1 MRSASSTRTGLHR
14 LRSFPYLLIF
24 GTGIALSNTKA
35 ILEALGNVRG
45 TFVRTPKF
53 RIEHPS
59 DTWVGKRYRAAFPW
73 LSLGELGLAVYS
85 SYGMYLAVHQGAYLL
100 LPFLLLYTLGFAAV
114 AGLSLYEGFQVVRS
128 HMSSRSSMRMPA
140 DRHR

>member
-1 MRSASSTRTGLHR
+1 MA
-14 LRSFPYLLIF
+14 P
-24 GTGIALSNTKA
+24 
-35 ILEALGNVRG
+35 ALGNVRG

-73 LSLGELGLAVYS
+73 LSLGEVGLAVYS
-85 SYGMYLAVHQGAYLL
+85 GYGVSLAVHQGAYLL

-114 AGLSLYEGFQVVRS
+114 AGLSLYEGFQRVYAQHPQRHTHVR
-128 HMSSRSSMRMPA
+128 
-140 DRHR
+140 